1 MLTFNKFLVK
11 NEMYFFSITC
21 YYSKKR
27 TFVFTKKKMRNL
39 YIFAVIICGQN
50 CFGQQGKVEIFKDPR
65 IDNLISQEGTIVPP
79 ALSPQITGYRIQLFF
94 DISKD
99 AVNEARSKFI
109 GLYPKVDTYVTF
121 TAPNF
126 FLKVGDFRTQ
136 MEAEKIKSNID
147 NQFPTSNI
155 IKEKINLPRIDQ

>member
-1 MLTFNKFLVK
+1 MK
-11 NEMYFFSITC
+11 NS
-21 YYSKKR
+21 
-27 TFVFTKKKMRNL
+27 
-39 YIFAVIICGQN
+39 FAVLILFCAQYG
-50 CFGQQGKVEIFKDPR
+50 FGQQGNVEIKKDPR
-65 IDNLISQEGTIVPP
+65 IENLIKQEGTIVPP
-79 ALSPQITGYRIQLFF
+79 ATSPQITGYRIQLFF
-94 DISKD
+94 DINKD

-109 GLYPKVDTYVTF
+109 SMYPKIDTYVTF

-147 NQFPTSNI
+147 DQFPTSNI

>member
-1 MLTFNKFLVK
+1 MK
-11 NEMYFFSITC
+11 NI
-21 YYSKKR
+21 
-27 TFVFTKKKMRNL
+27 FVLAF
-39 YIFAVIICGQN
+39 IFCIEN
-50 CFGQQGKVEIFKDPR
+50 CFGQAGNVEIKKDPR
-65 IDNLISQEGTIVPP
+65 IDNLIKQEGTIIPP
-79 ALSPQITGYRIQLFF
+79 ATSPKITGYRIQLFF

-109 GLYPKVDTYVTF
+109 SLYPKIDTYVTF

-147 NQFPTSNI
+147 DQFPTSNI